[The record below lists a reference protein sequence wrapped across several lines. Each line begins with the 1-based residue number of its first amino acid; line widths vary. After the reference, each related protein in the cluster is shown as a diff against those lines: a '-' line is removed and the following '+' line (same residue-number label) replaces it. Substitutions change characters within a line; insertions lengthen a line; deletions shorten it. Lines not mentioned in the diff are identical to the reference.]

1 MNKALIK
8 KRNKEARLTFYAELI
23 GWSIVGALCY
33 ATMKG
38 LYIFTVAFFSL
49 HSIH

>member
-8 KRNKEARLTFYAELI
+8 KRNKAARQTFYAELI
-23 GWSIVGALCY
+23 GWSIVAALSY
-33 ATMKG
+33 ATIKG

-49 HSIH
+49 PTIH